1 MVASFR
7 VFVTRYIT
15 SFANDVI
22 YFFGMVQRRKA
33 LRSAKTRPQVFSSA
47 IRRQRTASE
56 KLADAFTH
64 SFGTVGFLSLNAV
77 LFLFWFLANGDMIPG
92 VPVFDPYPFGMLT
105 TMVSLEAIFLSIIV
119 LMSQSRA
126 AKVADLREEIDLQV
140 NIEVEQEVTQILRM
154 LSGIERK
161 LSVKEKNGVA
171 LDRME
176 QDLDIGALKKKVVKE
191 LER

>member
-1 MVASFR
+1 MA
-7 VFVTRYIT
+7 
-15 SFANDVI
+15 
-22 YFFGMVQRRKA
+22 QRRGVS
-33 LRSAKTRPQVFSSA
+33 RSAKTQPRVFSSGM
-47 IRRQRTASE
+47 RRQRTPSE
-56 KLADAFTH
+56 RLADAFTN
-64 SFGTVGFLSLNAV
+64 SFGTVGFLSVNAA
-77 LFLFWFLANGDMIPG
+77 LFLFWFLANGEMIPG

-154 LSGIERK
+154 LSGIEKK

-176 QDLDIGALKKKVVKE
+176 QDLDLGALKKKVVRE
-191 LER
+191 LEQ